1 MQDEDL
7 ALRIVEATSTIAL
20 VGASPSP
27 LRESHRIMA
36 YLLRVGFDVIPV
48 NPMTDEVLGRR
59 TVKDVRDISVK
70 IDTVV
75 CFRRSEEIG
84 PVASSAIAIGAKH
97 LWMQLGVVNQKAR
110 DEAERAG
117 LLVVMDRCFMIDH
130 RRLMLSRS

>member
-7 ALRIVEATSTIAL
+7 ARAIVEATKSIAL

-36 YLLRVGFDVIPV
+36 YLMRVGFDVIPV
-48 NPMTDEVLGRR
+48 NPMVSEVLGKP
-59 TVKDVRDISVK
+59 TVKDVRDILVP

-75 CFRRSEEIG
+75 CFRRSEEIE
-84 PVASSAIAIGAKH
+84 PIAESAIAIGAKH

-110 DEAERAG
+110 DRAEAAG

-130 RRLMLSRS
+130 RRLMMSL